1 MANKTTYELMVKLG
15 ATTSTSW
22 KSKLGQAER
31 DLEGLNKVANRIM
44 LGMAAGA
51 TTAAYASARAIADA
65 TETYKGFEQEMAT
78 VQSISGA
85 NARQYEDMRE
95 AALDAGRATVYTAE
109 ESASAFEYMSLA
121 GWEVEESLQ
130 ALNPILHLA
139 AATQKELQTT
149 SDLVTDSMNALGL
162 EVTDLDTYLDKLIAT
177 NNNANT
183 TAEQLMEGLVKAGG
197 ASRVLGVSLDDTITS
212 LDILANNGLKAEE
225 AGTALNS
232 IFVRIA
238 GNSTAIGEL
247 DRIGVSL
254 WDSQGAFVGFEQTL
268 ININEAMEGMTDE
281 EKAQSLAK
289 IAGTRRYSQFSYLL
303 DSVKET
309 IDDAG
314 KASVAWDELE
324 ADVENSSG
332 ALERMYG
339 IATDTLE
346 MAEARL
352 RSAKEDMQIRVTD
365 VFSDSAKETLFWLS
379 DELPNA
385 TDSIVAFAEA
395 HELEFAELLEDM
407 GDGIEQLWEDG
418 VATGSWIIKN
428 RGALIGA
435 LKGVATG
442 VLLIKGAVTGIKL
455 AKLLVDPLNAAV
467 AAGGLALVSLTA
479 IVGALEDAEREATE
493 ASLAEHFGDIALSM
507 DEIERVAEAITNTG
521 AIQGMKTALEEF
533 ADADSFAEDMADAL
547 AEIDKYN
554 WMVKVGIELTE
565 EDEEDYQATIDDYV
579 KNANDYI
586 EQERYAVTVSLS
598 AGLSDTE
605 NSADIISKVD
615 EFYRLNQEEMASL
628 GTQLAEAVNEAFSD
642 GVLDPSEIDNITE
655 LQAKIAEVQARIAQ
669 GRFDA
674 QVSLLDVE
682 YDWSNLT
689 PESFAAMQDELGE
702 NLESIKEAAEQN
714 YVDNYAAITAAYTND
729 DGTMAEGYEEAINSL
744 KEGYRQNVGEAE
756 LKAANA
762 QIQGIM
768 SAYADDDIQ
777 SAIDAVNASLSS
789 SMESIAEQSYV
800 DPSDFTRALDN
811 AYLYA
816 EDAAKDVLGSKTN
829 DIEELYEGLQP
840 TLEQLLETEKKLEEL
855 GVDVPQEYQDAIE
868 SIYSIGAAAGD
879 QTAIYSLLGL
889 SLQDNDEYA
898 QLMAAAEGAYA
909 YIPEEITNA
918 MTTPENMELLDE
930 TTSLVRQ
937 RIQEGLENGAIDATI
952 SINAQLVA
960 DVNETRQ
967 NLLDY
972 YNNSSGSS
980 QLDAMQQLI
989 DAGVSIPGHANG
1001 GIVNDTQI
1009 SWLAEEGPEA
1019 VIPLDG
1025 SSRAY
1030 SLWQQAGQLLG
1041 VNSNRVTDSLARLSG
1056 GSSGQGGSNFTV
1068 SFNPVITVQGN
1079 ASREDISSALSLTL
1093 EDLREMLTEIQRE
1106 DNRVAFG

>member
-1 MANKTTYELMVKLG
+1 MVKLG

-51 TTAAYASARAIADA
+51 TTAAYATARAVADA

-85 NARQYEDMRE
+85 NARQFEDMRE

-212 LDILANNGLKAEE
+212 LGILANNGLKAEE

-365 VFSDSAKETLFWLS
+365 VFSDSAKETLFWLA

-435 LKGVATG
+435 LKGVAAG

-455 AKLLVDPLNAAV
+455 AEFLVNPLNAAV

-533 ADADSFAEDMADAL
+533 ADADSFAEDMADAF

-768 SAYADDDIQ
+768 NAYADDDIQ
-777 SAIDAVNASLSS
+777 SAIDAINDSLDTDIA
-789 SMESIAEQSYV
+789 SIAEGNY
-800 DPSDFTRALDN
+800 DPTTFTQQLNN
-811 AYLYA
+811 ANLNA
-816 EDAAKDVLGSKTN
+816 QTAASSVLGSKTD

-879 QTAIYSLLGL
+879 ESAIYALLGL
-889 SLQDNDEYA
+889 NLQDNDDYA
-898 QLMAAAEGAYA
+898 QLMAAAEGAGA
-909 YIPEEITNA
+909 YVPQEIVDG
-918 MTTPENMELLDE
+918 MTSPENMELLDD
-930 TTSLVRQ
+930 TTEQVKQ
-937 RIQEGLENGAIDATI
+937 RIKEGLENGTIDSQIT
-952 SINAQLVA
+952 INAQLVVDTNDQIDSIHRMA
-960 DVNETRQ
+960 TRTAESLG
-967 NLLDY
+967 NLYSLPEP
-972 YNNSSGSS
+972 S
-980 QLDAMQQLI
+980 QEEW
-989 DAGVSIPGHANG
+989 AGVPYAMPGYASG
-1001 GIVNDTQI
+1001 GIIEDTQMA
-1009 SWLAEEGPEA
+1009 WLAEEGPEA

-1056 GSSGQGGSNFTV
+1056 GNSGQGGSNFAV